1 MIDDFCRARLDCY
14 AFSVLQSGYIIYIY
28 IYILQLQITCQLV
41 FYFVL
46 EQGKMAEVCDVFYVI
61 Q

>member
-1 MIDDFCRARLDCY
+1 MIFVERGWIVMRFLFYRVDIL
-14 AFSVLQSGYIIYIY
+14 Y